1 MQALAAGYL
10 ACLDVSWN
18 SLRGDTARA
27 LHETLA
33 LNGSLQQLVLSYNG
47 FGDMDSA
54 LVLKGLTQHGGC
66 GEHVGKREGGERGRG
81 VWVSL
86 QQLALSYNGIGDM
99 DRA

>member
-66 GEHVGKREGGERGRG
+66 EKVWESVEEVRVHTVEG
-81 VWVSL
+81 V
-86 QQLALSYNGIGDM
+86 
-99 DRA
+99 

>member
-1 MQALAAGYL
+1 MLISLAPTSLCCYTPTPQELSLSRCSITDQGGAALMQALAAGYL

-47 FGDMDSA
+47 FGDMDSGMGA
-54 LVLKGLTQHGGC
+54 
-66 GEHVGKREGGERGRG
+66 R
-81 VWVSL
+81 
-86 QQLALSYNGIGDM
+86 
-99 DRA
+99 